1 MSQNTNSYQGRWK
14 KWLAIY
20 VAVAAVLY
28 LVVYLV
34 FFRGGGGPG
43 Y

>member
-1 MSQNTNSYQGRWK
+1 VEEKKNSGYGSKWKRW
-14 KWLAIY
+14 LLIY
-20 VAVAAVLY
+20 LGVGVVVY

-34 FFRGGGGPG
+34 FFRGGG